1 MVLANKRESIK
12 TWAII
17 ILVIAVALGGIRLKR
32 QADLLEAH
40 ANAVRH
46 REQQDYEA
54 ITAAKENARDEY
66 EDQTYTNLLIAVVYE
81 VRGGAVN
88 DEGLQEA
95 SPEEREGWLAGRRD
109 GYAAGQAQTDVM
121 ASFKAPD
128 NDQGSFLY
136 GTAFLA
142 NYLRA
147 CIEQRNECPQLNVP
161 FKLWFDLETP
171 EASMSAPQSDPN
183 QPIV

>member
-1 MVLANKRESIK
+1 MLAEKIESIK

-17 ILVIAVALGGIRLKR
+17 ILLIVVALGGIRLNR

-40 ANAVRH
+40 ANATRH

-54 ITAAKENARDEY
+54 ITAAKENADKDSEN
-66 EDQTYTNLLIAVVYE
+66 QTYTNLLIAMVHE
-81 VRGGAVN
+81 VRGGAIN
-88 DEGLQEA
+88 DEELKEA

-109 GYAAGQAQTDVM
+109 GYAAGRAQADVM

-128 NDQGSFLY
+128 NDQGAFLY

-147 CIEQRNECPQLNVP
+147 CIEQKKECQQLDVP
-161 FKLWFDLETP
+161 LKLWFDLEVPT
-171 EASMSAPQSDPN
+171 
-183 QPIV
+183 I